1 MLDYKEFTNK
11 IKKPKHPEENEMH
24 NSMYI
29 KVSNCQVIDNLHI
42 CQYKKCTIHITNKN
56 TSH

>member
-11 IKKPKHPEENEMH
+11 IKKAKHPEENEMH

-29 KVSNCQVIDNLHI
+29 ILKSQIACYRQ
-42 CQYKKCTIHITNKN
+42 ITYI
-56 TSH
+56 SV